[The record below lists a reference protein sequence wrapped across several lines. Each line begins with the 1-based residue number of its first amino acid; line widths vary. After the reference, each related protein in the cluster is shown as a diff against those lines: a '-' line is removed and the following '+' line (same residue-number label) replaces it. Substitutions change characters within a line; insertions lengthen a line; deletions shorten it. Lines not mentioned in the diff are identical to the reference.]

1 MTNVF
6 IPAKDVFG
14 RRPDGRRFLVAAAGV
29 PIRDTRARELGLIG
43 TVEQVTPVNP
53 GPVGPSETKQ
63 AGSDGDDGDGPE
75 EELDELSDEIDLE
88 EYATADAIALAAEH
102 GIDLLDVEGTGKD
115 GRILVRDVK
124 VMI

>member
-6 IPAKDVFG
+6 VPAKDVFG
-14 RRPDGRRFLVAAAGV
+14 RRPDGRQFLIAAAGV
-29 PIRDTRARELGLIG
+29 PIKDTRARELGLIG
-43 TVEQVTPVNP
+43 NVAQVVPVNP

-63 AGSDGDDGDGPE
+63 PE
-75 EELDELSDEIDLE
+75 PDETAVEELTDEIDFE
-88 EYATADAIALAAEH
+88 DFATDDARALAAEH

-124 VMI
+124 ALI